1 MRALV
6 TGGAGFIGSNLV
18 DALLARGDEVTMVD
32 DMSSGREANIAGA
45 LANGARLERADIRDG
60 ARMRE
65 LFADAEPE
73 VVFHLAA
80 QMDVRRSIE
89 DPAFDAL
96 TNVCGTINVLEAA
109 RLAGARRLVNTST
122 GGAIYGEVGPG
133 NIPTPEGFPA
143 RPVSPYGQSKFC
155 AERYCGWEHRLYGFE
170 TVTLRYG
177 NVYGPRQ
184 NPAGDAGVAA
194 IFCGRAIGGERP
206 TIYGDGEQTRDY
218 IYVGD
223 IVEANLLVAAHP
235 GAAGEYN
242 VGTEVESTVNELVA
256 ALRLHLEPEEA
267 ERFEPEYAPSRV
279 GEIHRSCL
287 DASRAREEL
296 GFRAATTL
304 ADGMG
309 HTLSAARAELAAETR

>member
-1 MRALV
+1 MRTLV

-18 DALLARGDEVTMVD
+18 DALLARGDEVTIVD
-32 DMSSGREANIAGA
+32 DMSSGREANVAGA
-45 LANGARLERADIRDG
+45 LAQGARLEQADIRDG
-60 ARMRE
+60 AHVKE
-65 LFADAEPE
+65 LFAQARPE

-80 QMDVRRSIE
+80 QMDVRHSIE

-96 TNVCGTINVLEAA
+96 TNVGGTINVLEAA

-122 GGAIYGEVGPG
+122 GGAIYGEVGPEH
-133 NIPTPEGFPA
+133 IPTPETFAPQPMA
-143 RPVSPYGQSKFC
+143 PYGQSKFC

-170 TVTLRYG
+170 AITLRYG

-194 IFCGRAIGGERP
+194 IFCGRAIRGERP
-206 TIYGDGEQTRDY
+206 TIFGDGEQTRDY

-223 IVEANLLVAAHP
+223 IVAANLVAAEHP
-235 GAAGEYN
+235 GASGEYN
-242 VGTEVESTVNELVA
+242 VGTEVESTVNELVE

-267 ERFEPEYAPSRV
+267 ERFKAEYAPGRL

-287 DASRAREEL
+287 DAGRAREEL
-296 GFRAATTL
+296 GFAATTTL
-304 ADGMG
+304 ADGMAR
-309 HTLSAARAELAAETR
+309 TLAAAREELAGT